1 MKSPI
6 SGRLASIRA
15 AVLPGLCALFTLL
28 FGALAAVSVLREPV
42 DVKQY
47 TEIVDIAASQRKNAF
62 ALVRASR
69 DAASP
74 ETVNQDDL
82 KNAASNFLG
91 KEKEIRTFLLELS
104 ELQLE
109 GTVAALQS
117 QELIDS
123 KITVLKRELAPALG
137 GEGRDTVSRLAAE
150 EIRQILSGPFLNA
163 VDNRVKHLANLIVE
177 EHRRQAMR
185 YLILGSTLLLMA
197 GVSGA
202 GLFAARARSLK
213 EAHSLLIKRNAQM
226 ETVEEVSKVGYWE
239 VDLTDQ
245 QPMWSRQTRSIH
257 EVDESFKPDLQT
269 AIDFYAPEYRDQITE
284 AVQVA
289 MKTGTEWD
297 LELEIITAKG
307 NRRWVRAKGRPI
319 YKDGT
324 LVSLVGSF
332 QDITATKKREL
343 ELSEALQQKDLALAE
358 VTDLSNAIH
367 SAAIVTIANS
377 DGKIIQTN
385 QQFTEISG
393 YSEAEVLGQDHSI
406 LNSGHHN
413 KEFFVDLWHTI
424 AKGEVWR
431 GEICNKAKN
440 GALYWVD
447 TTIYP
452 ILGDDEKPQRYMSIR
467 FDVTK
472 RIQASKMASNYFD
485 VSLAPNCI
493 VDANGVFLKVNDA
506 FCDML
511 GLPRQKIEG
520 RPFSDFVCEDDLSVS
535 IEELNR
541 LNMGGKTAGF
551 RNKYRVAS
559 GKSRVIEWQARQ
571 FDSLIFASARDITA
585 ILQQEEALSAAR
597 QSAEETSNTK
607 SAFLANMSH
616 EIRTP
621 LNGIIGVADVLAS
634 DMALTRD
641 QAELVKM
648 ISDSGRILEKL
659 LSDILD
665 FSKIEAGKLSIEE
678 APFSLEDEV
687 RAALD
692 LHMIDAEGKGVDFQ
706 LKFECP
712 TGLKVL
718 GDSLRMRQILSNLA
732 SNAVKFT
739 EQGRITAS
747 AEVRQEAGKWH
758 LDFSIQD
765 TGIGFPTATQGEVFE
780 RFDQKRASDARHFGG
795 SGLGLAISA
804 SLAELMNGTLKVD
817 SMPGVGTRFDLS
829 LSLDTAPEEPIEAS
843 DKAAPGNKSDILKG
857 LNILVAEDM
866 KANQKVLS
874 LLLSPMG
881 CKITFADNGLEA
893 VNLYRRSNYDVVL
906 LDMMMPEMDGLEA
919 AVEIRKIEAE
929 GARVHTPI
937 AMLSANAMREH
948 VESSRLAGCDTHI
961 SKPVNRNKIV
971 EGVRYLLS
979 QDA

>member
-1 MKSPI
+1 MKFPI
-6 SGRLASIRA
+6 NGSLAFVRA
-15 AVLPGLCALFTLL
+15 TMLPGLCVVFTLL
-28 FGALAAVSVLREPV
+28 FGALAAVSVLREPE
-42 DVKQY
+42 DVRLS
-47 TEIVDIAASQRKNAF
+47 TDIVDIAASQRKNAF

-69 DAASP
+69 DAANP
-74 ETVNQDDL
+74 GTVNQGDL

-109 GTVAALQS
+109 GAVPALQS
-117 QELIDS
+117 QEIIDS
-123 KITVLKRELAPALG
+123 KITELKRQLAPALG
-137 GEGRDTVSRLAAE
+137 GESGDAVSRPVAE
-150 EIRQILSGPFLNA
+150 EIRQILSGPFLTA
-163 VDNRVKHLANLIVE
+163 LDNRVKHLANLIVE
-177 EHRRQAMR
+177 EHRRQALR

-202 GLFAARARSLK
+202 VLFAARARSLK

-239 VDLTDQ
+239 VDMTDQ
-245 QPMWSRQTRSIH
+245 QPKWSRHTRLIH
-257 EVDESFKPDLQT
+257 EVDDDFNPDLQT
-269 AIDFYAPEYRDQITE
+269 AINFYAPEYRNQITE
-284 AVQVA
+284 AVQVST
-289 MKTGTEWD
+289 KTGAEWD

-307 NRRWVRAKGRPI
+307 NRRWVRAKGQPVYR
-319 YKDGT
+319 DGT

-332 QDITATKKREL
+332 QDITETKKREF

-367 SAAIVTIANS
+367 SAAIVTIADS

-385 QQFTEISG
+385 RQFTEIAG
-393 YSEAEVLGQDHSI
+393 YTEAEVLGQDHSV
-406 LNSGHHN
+406 LNSGHHH
-413 KEFFVDLWHTI
+413 EELFADLWNTI
-424 AKGEVWR
+424 EKGKVWR

-452 ILGDDEKPQRYMSIR
+452 ILGDDAKPQRYMSIC
-467 FDVTK
+467 FDVTE
-472 RIQASKMASNYFD
+472 RIQASKMASSYFD

-493 VDANGVFLKVNDA
+493 VDANGVFLKVNNA
-506 FCDML
+506 FCGML
-511 GLPRQKIEG
+511 GLPRQRIEG
-520 RPFSDFVCEDDLSVS
+520 RSFSDFVREDDLDASA
-535 IEELNR
+535 EELDK
-541 LNMGGKTAGF
+541 LNMGGDTAGF
-551 RNKYRVAS
+551 RNKYKIAS
-559 GKSRVIEWQARQ
+559 GETRVIEWQARQ

-585 ILQQEEALSAAR
+585 LLQQEEALSAAR
-597 QSAEETSNTK
+597 QSAEEASNTK

-621 LNGIIGVADVLAS
+621 LNGMIGVADVLGRDS
-634 DMALTRD
+634 GLTREQLD
-641 QAELVKM
+641 LVEM
-648 ISDSGRILEKL
+648 ISDSGRVLEKL

-706 LKFECP
+706 LKSDCP

-747 AEVRQEAGKWH
+747 VAMRQVAGKWH

-765 TGIGFPTATQGEVFE
+765 TGIGFLSVTQGDVFE
-780 RFDQKRASDARHFGG
+780 RFDQKRTSDARHFGG

-804 SLAELMNGTLKVD
+804 SLAEQMNGTLKVD
-817 SMPGVGTRFDLS
+817 SMPGGGTRFDLS
-829 LSLDTAPEEPIEAS
+829 LSLVAAPEEPKDAS
-843 DKAAPGNKSDILKG
+843 GKAVPGNKGDIFKG

-893 VNLYRRSNYDVVL
+893 VNLYRQSSFDVIL

-919 AVEIRKIEAE
+919 AVEIRKIEAD

-961 SKPVNRNKIV
+961 SKPINRNKII
-971 EGVRYLLS
+971 EGVQSLFN
-979 QDA
+979 

>member
-1 MKSPI
+1 MLS
-6 SGRLASIRA
+6 
-15 AVLPGLCALFTLL
+15 GLCFVFIFL
-28 FGALAAVSVLREPV
+28 FGALAAVSVLREPE
-42 DVKQY
+42 DVRRSA
-47 TEIVDIAASQRKNAF
+47 EIVDISASQRKNAF
-62 ALVRASR
+62 ALIRASR
-69 DAASP
+69 DAAIP
-74 ETVNQDDL
+74 ETVNRDDL
-82 KNAASNFLG
+82 KNIASNFLE
-91 KEKEIRTFLLELS
+91 KEEEIRTFLLELS

-109 GTVAALQS
+109 GSVAALQS
-117 QELIDS
+117 QEIIDS
-123 KITVLKRELAPALG
+123 KITELKRELAPAFG
-137 GEGRDTVSRLAAE
+137 GEGRDALSRPVAE
-150 EIRQILSGPFLNA
+150 EIRQILSEPFFTA
-163 VDNRVKHLANLIVE
+163 VNNRVKHLANLIVE
-177 EHRRQAMR
+177 EHRRQAMQ
-185 YLILGSTLLLMA
+185 YLILGSTLLLLA
-197 GVSGA
+197 GFSGA
-202 GLFAARARSLK
+202 LLFAARARSLK

-239 VDLTDQ
+239 VDMTNQ
-245 QPMWSRQTRSIH
+245 QTMWSRQTRSIH
-257 EVDESFKPDLQT
+257 EVDEAFEPDLQT
-269 AIDFYAPEYRDQITE
+269 AINFYAPEYRDQITE

-289 MKTGTEWD
+289 METGAEWD
-297 LELEIITAKG
+297 LELEIITAKS
-307 NRRWVRAKGRPI
+307 NRRWVRAKGRPVNE
-319 YKDGT
+319 DGT

-367 SAAIVTIANS
+367 SAAIVTIADS

-393 YSEAEVLGQDHSI
+393 YTEAEMLGQDHSV
-406 LNSGHHN
+406 LNSGYHHE
-413 KEFFVDLWHTI
+413 EFFADLWSTI
-424 AKGEVWR
+424 EKGKVWR

-440 GALYWVD
+440 GALYWAD

-452 ILGDDEKPQRYMSIR
+452 ILGDDKKPQRYMSIR
-467 FDVTK
+467 FDVSK

-485 VSLAPNCI
+485 LSLAPNCI

-511 GLPRQKIEG
+511 GLSRHRIEG
-520 RPFSDFVCEDDLSVS
+520 RPYSDFVREDDHGASA
-535 IEELNR
+535 EELDK
-541 LNMGGKTAGF
+541 LNMGGDTAGF
-551 RNKYRVAS
+551 RNKYKIAS
-559 GKSRVIEWQARQ
+559 GETRVIEWQARQ

-597 QSAEETSNTK
+597 QSAEEASNTK

-621 LNGIIGVADVLAS
+621 LNGMIGVADVLGRDS
-634 DMALTRD
+634 GLTREQQD
-641 QAELVKM
+641 LVEM
-648 ISDSGRILEKL
+648 ISDSGRVLEKL

-687 RAALD
+687 RSALE

-706 LKFECP
+706 LKTDCP

-739 EQGRITAS
+739 KEGRITAS
-747 AEVRQEAGKWH
+747 AAVRQEAGRWH
-758 LDFSIQD
+758 LDFFIQD
-765 TGIGFPTATQGEVFE
+765 TGIGFPSATQGDVFE
-780 RFDQKRASDARHFGG
+780 RFDQTRPSDARHFGG

-804 SLAELMNGTLKVD
+804 SLAELLNGTLKVD
-817 SMPGVGTRFDLS
+817 SMPSVGTRFDLS
-829 LSLDTAPEEPIEAS
+829 LSLEAAPEKPKDAS
-843 DKAAPGNKSDILKG
+843 SKAVPGNKGDILQG

-893 VNLYRRSNYDVVL
+893 VNLYRQSSFDVIL

-919 AVEIRKIEAE
+919 AAEIRKIEAD

-961 SKPVNRNKIV
+961 SKPINREKII
-971 EGVRYLLS
+971 EGVQFLFN
-979 QDA
+979 